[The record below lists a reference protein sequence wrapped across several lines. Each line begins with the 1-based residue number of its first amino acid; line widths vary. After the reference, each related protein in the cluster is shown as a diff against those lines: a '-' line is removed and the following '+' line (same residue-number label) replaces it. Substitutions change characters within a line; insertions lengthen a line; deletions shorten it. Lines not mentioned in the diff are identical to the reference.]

1 MCRSVARVR
10 SRTFRLVFGGGISRR
25 QAYASLQPA
34 DGFASFG
41 GVWKRAGVLA
51 FRFRP
56 IEGAHALT
64 NPHADVNADAHDRV
78 GEREGEATSESACCT
93 MALWRARFGTRRPTS
108 LMCTV
113 LCGVSCD
120 AGRA

>member
-51 FRFRP
+51 RVPLRP
-56 IEGAHALT
+56 IEGAHTLT
-64 NPHADVNADAHDRV
+64 NPHADVNADAHGRV
-78 GEREGEATSESACCT
+78 GEREGEATSVSACCT
-93 MALWRARFGTRRPTS
+93 MALWRARFGTAYTTS
-108 LMCTV
+108 
-113 LCGVSCD
+113 D
-120 AGRA
+120 EFA